1 MANNTAT
8 AAYAQGASQAMSATH
23 DHSPSAKRNSFSW
36 LVPPV
41 RTKRCGLRVWFK
53 LLSPAANPYSLRFLT
68 PEANLSEQIS
78 AILWDF
84 GGVMTTSPFEAFNV
98 LEESIGAPKD
108 FIRSINATNPET
120 NAWAQFESNQVSFE
134 EFDQM
139 FADES
144 AARGHRIPGSEV
156 IARLSG
162 DLRPRMVEVLRICK
176 QNFKVACIT
185 NNVKAG
191 VGPGMSRSEQ
201 KAAAIAEVMAMF
213 DLVVESSIEGI
224 RKPNPDIYTLTCER
238 LDVPTQ
244 HAVFLDDL
252 GINLKPAKAL
262 GMQTI
267 KVLNEQQAIEDLAA
281 ITGLKFP

>member
-1 MANNTAT
+1 
-8 AAYAQGASQAMSATH
+8 
-23 DHSPSAKRNSFSW
+23 
-36 LVPPV
+36 
-41 RTKRCGLRVWFK
+41 
-53 LLSPAANPYSLRFLT
+53 LSD
-68 PEANLSEQIS
+68 QIA

-108 FIRSINATNPET
+108 FIRSINATNPES
-120 NAWAQFESNQVSFE
+120 NAWAQFESNQVSFD

-139 FADES
+139 FAEES
-144 AARGHRIPGSEV
+144 EARGHRIPGREV

-162 DLRPRMVEVLRICK
+162 DLRPRMVEVLEICK
-176 QNFKVACIT
+176 ANFKVACIT

-191 VGPGMSRSEQ
+191 EGPGMSRSAD
-201 KAAAIAEVMAMF
+201 KAAAVAEVMALF
-213 DLVVESSIEGI
+213 DLVVESSVEGI
-224 RKPNPDIYTLTCER
+224 RKPNPDIYRLTCER

-262 GMQTI
+262 GMRTI

>member
-1 MANNTAT
+1 
-8 AAYAQGASQAMSATH
+8 
-23 DHSPSAKRNSFSW
+23 
-36 LVPPV
+36 
-41 RTKRCGLRVWFK
+41 
-53 LLSPAANPYSLRFLT
+53 LSD
-68 PEANLSEQIS
+68 QIS

-84 GGVMTTSPFEAFNV
+84 GGVLTTSPFEAFNV

-108 FIRSINATNPET
+108 FIRSINATNPES
-120 NAWAQFESNQVSFE
+120 NAWAQFESNQVSFD

-144 AARGHRIPGSEV
+144 EARGHRIPGKEV

-176 QNFKVACIT
+176 DNFRVACIT

-191 VGPGMSRSEQ
+191 EGPGMSRSAAQ
-201 KAAAIAEVMAMF
+201 AAAVAEVMAMF
-213 DLVVESSIEGI
+213 DLVIESSVEGI
-224 RKPNPDIYTLTCER
+224 RKPNPDIYKLACER
-238 LDVPTQ
+238 LDVPTH

-281 ITGLKFP
+281 VTGLKFP